1 MNHTDKFKFF
11 AFEDALML
19 DHAEDG
25 AIEIT
30 DQQYNDALAAKMAG
44 RRAFVRDGEL
54 VIFSGI
60 IVAAWHK
67 SNKQQREFD
76 EFDLIP
82 EDYTIIEPVGDV
94 EWDGSKWVDRVK
106 SPQELAQIE
115 HLWVISELANA
126 QIELMYHWTDDKR
139 SSLTLES
146 WKQYARDLR
155 DYTTTD
161 ENGIPV
167 VVGDE
172 RPELTTDE
180 K

>member
-1 MNHTDKFKFF
+1 MNNTYKFF
-11 AFEDALML
+11 AFEDSLML
-19 DHAEDG
+19 DHAEEG

-30 DQQYNDALAAKMAG
+30 EQQYNDALAAKING
-44 RRAFVRDGEL
+44 RKSFVRDGEL

-60 IVAAWHK
+60 MVAAWNK
-67 SNKQQREFD
+67 STRQQREFD
-76 EFDLIP
+76 EFDVIP
-82 EDYTIIEPVGDV
+82 EDYTTIKPVRDV
-94 EWDGSKWVDRVK
+94 VWDGSQWVDRIK

-139 SSLTLES
+139 SALTLEA
-146 WKQYARDLR
+146 WNQYARDLR

-161 ENGIPV
+161 DNGIPV